1 MDLLNQLYTN
11 LDNASAFAGA
21 DKLYE
26 AASEKNPSITRDH
39 VEKFLEQKRT
49 YTIHKPRRLRYRRL
63 RTIPKGFFTDFQV
76 DLADFQKLA
85 KFNDKYKYMLVGIE
99 VLSRRVYAVPVKTKK
114 NVDVKRAFDHLF
126 SQLPALPWAIFSDLG
141 TEFESRDM
149 KNYFKSKDIAKHSSI
164 NVETK
169 ASMAERMIQTVKHRL
184 YKYFTE
190 KRTLRWIDVIDRITA
205 GINNTINRATG
216 MRPADVD
223 FDNAAKV
230 WEGLYG
236 GIYPKRVKSKLKV
249 GDVVRLSREKETFRK
264 GYLPTFSSLTFDVAK
279 IKRTRPVTYR
289 VTDPRTGREFGKN
302 WYKEEL
308 ARAVHGKDLK
318 VEKVLRERTNKA
330 GAREYL
336 VKWKG
341 EPLEAA
347 SWITEGDVGEP

>member
-1 MDLLNQLYTN
+1 MELLNRLYTN

-26 AASEKNPSITRDH
+26 AASEENPSITRDQ

-49 YTIHKPRRLRYRRL
+49 YTIHKPRRLRYTRL

-85 KFNDKYKYMLVGIE
+85 KFNDKYKYMLVGTD
-99 VLSRRVYAVPVKTKK
+99 VLSRGVYAVPVMTKK
-114 NVDVKRAFDHLF
+114 GADMKRAFDQLF
-126 SQLPALPWAIFSDLG
+126 AQLPALPWTIFSDLG
-141 TEFESRDM
+141 GEFESREM
-149 KNYFKSKDIAKHSSI
+149 KSYFKSKDIAKHSSI
-164 NVETK
+164 NIETK

-190 KRTLRWIDVIDRITA
+190 KRTLRWVDVLDKITNA
-205 GINNTINRATG
+205 INNTVNRATG
-216 MRPADVD
+216 LRPVDVN
-223 FDNAAKV
+223 FENAAEV
-230 WEGLYG
+230 WKRLYG
-236 GIYPKRVKSKLKV
+236 GVYPGGVKSKLKE

-289 VTDPRTGREFGKN
+289 VKDPRTGREFGKN

-318 VEKVLRERTNKA
+318 VEKVLRERTNRA
-330 GAREYL
+330 GAREFL

-341 EPLEAA
+341 EPIESA